1 MIRLLIQNWWL
12 LLLRGVL
19 AIAFAI
25 FIFAFLPFVP
35 APFLRQFAF
44 TGLAAIFSLFAFAT
58 GILTILSAVR
68 GAGQGGSSWLMLAD
82 GVVVTAGGLVIL
94 LAPGSSLARVI
105 LLIAVTA
112 LAVGLLEV
120 VAGFHLRRHVT
131 DEWMLISGGAVSL
144 AFATCLLLTRILSV
158 EAALTWIAIYAFAN
172 GVAIIGLGLRLRSLR
187 NSIHALAGSKAAA
200 HAVSQ
205 SRVI

>member
-12 LLLRGVL
+12 LLLRGIL

-44 TGLAAIFSLFAFAT
+44 TGLAAIFALFAFAT
-58 GILTILSAVR
+58 GVLTIATAVR
-68 GAGQGGSSWLMLAD
+68 GAGLGGSSWLMLAD
-82 GVVVTAGGLVIL
+82 GIAVTVGGLIIL
-94 LAPGSSLARVI
+94 LAPGSSLTRVI

-120 VAGFHLRRHVT
+120 AAGFHLRRHVT

-144 AFATCLLLTRILSV
+144 AFSTCLLLTRILSV
-158 EAALTWIAIYAFAN
+158 EAALTWIAIYALAS
-172 GVAIIGLGLRLRSLR
+172 GLAMIGLALRLRSLR
-187 NSIHALAGSKAAA
+187 NSIHALAGSKPAARAAA
-200 HAVSQ
+200 QTKLV
-205 SRVI
+205 